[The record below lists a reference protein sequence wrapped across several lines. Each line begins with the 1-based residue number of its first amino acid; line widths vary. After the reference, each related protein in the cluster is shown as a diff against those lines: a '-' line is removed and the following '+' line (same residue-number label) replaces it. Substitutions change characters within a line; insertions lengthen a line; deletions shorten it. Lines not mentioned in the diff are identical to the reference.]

1 MARSSS
7 SRARPARE
15 GGDAFLAA
23 LGAPPAFGPSFA
35 RELAAADVVS
45 GTLGSL
51 RSSYEDPHPS
61 IVLSDKADRSLRLGE
76 FYGRMLD
83 SDLDLASYAA
93 KRVDAVLRLPRRIVP
108 RDSTPLALEIARFCH
123 RRLEQVSEL
132 RTNLEHQLG
141 AVSFGTA
148 FDEVVWERLS
158 RGPDA
163 GAAAPVAITDRPM
176 HRFLFRKGRL
186 HVRRPIGTEPVA
198 PPLGKFLHLRM
209 GTKESGWGAPLLDK
223 VYPAWFLKRN
233 GLKFYAIF
241 LDKWAQPTAKGT
253 YRHREGDTKT
263 NEENQSRLLEV
274 LERIQTE
281 YSIVLPE
288 GLEVG
293 LLEASRSGS
302 ANYEQFIALL
312 NRSQA
317 LAYLGEVDTSGAAKG
332 PGSFA
337 KAEVSN
343 DVRLEKVELDAH
355 ALASSLRDDLLRPLV
370 WLNYGLD
377 APVPDLV
384 IDTLEGEDRSRRVE
398 QVGKLLDLGLPA
410 PRRFVYAAFQV
421 PEPLEGEEVVLKP
434 ARAPVAAPA
443 DPPPVPSAAAASAAA
458 PRADAVRLASTPEGA
473 REVAALE
480 KLARRRDGE
489 LDQVASFF
497 ADRTV
502 AYYAGWREILVEAF
516 DSGAVADR
524 SALRYLAGKLNPLE
538 QARAIQTAQTH
549 GLGFGLSHVV
559 EDIGLDAVRLGS
571 TPPWQGATT
580 PDAAA
585 TYWSQVLTVPP
596 ETFSGY
602 DDASRRL
609 AFSIAGVND
618 LNLLLEVHGLIGQTL
633 AEGWDRSR
641 FVAALDDLF
650 KRRGLSPLARWHAEL
665 VYANAT
671 RTAAG
676 LMRYRQL
683 VGNPTAKRLTPYL
696 IWLSLFDGRERP
708 EHHLMHEFVAAI
720 DDPIWQTWWTPAG
733 HNCRCAVGTINLA
746 KARRLG
752 YVGSRPTGD
761 WPLFEG
767 LPVLP
772 DPGFRGV
779 PGFGDLA
786 LDRQIEAAQTRATA
800 EATGDFD
807 LIEALLQ
814 LFAQFFG
821 SSTTTADFVAAARVP
836 GRGEKAA

>member
-23 LGAPPAFGPSFA
+23 LGAPTAFGPSFA

-76 FYGRMLD
+76 FYQRMLD

-108 RDSTPLALEIARFCH
+108 RNSTPLALEIAGFCY

-148 FDEVVWERLS
+148 FDEVLWERLS
-158 RGPDA
+158 RGEDS

-176 HRFLFRKGRL
+176 HRFLFRKGKL

-209 GTKESGWGAPLLDK
+209 GTKESGWGAALLDK

-253 YRHREGDTKT
+253 YRHREGDVKT

-288 GLEVG
+288 GLDVG
-293 LLEASRSGS
+293 LLEAQRSGS
-302 ANYEQFIALL
+302 ASYEQFVSLL

-332 PGSFA
+332 PGSYA

-355 ALASSLRDDLLRPLV
+355 ALASSLRDSLLRPLV

-377 APVPDLV
+377 APVPDFV

-421 PEPLEGEEVVLKP
+421 PEPLEGEEVVVKP
-434 ARAPVAAPA
+434 ARSP
-443 DPPPVPSAAAASAAA
+443 AAAADPTAPVEPAAAAAAA
-458 PRADAVRLASTPEGA
+458 PRAATVRLASTPEGA

-480 KLARRRDGE
+480 KTARRRADE
-489 LDQVASFF
+489 LDQVATFF

-502 AYYAGWREILVEAF
+502 AYYDGWREILVEAF
-516 DSGAVADR
+516 DSGAVSGR
-524 SALRYLAGKLNPLE
+524 SALRHLAGKINPLE

-549 GLGFGLSHVV
+549 GLGFALSHVV
-559 EDIGLDAVRLGS
+559 EDIGLDAVRLAS

-585 TYWSQVLTVPP
+585 AYWSQVLTVSP
-596 ETFSGY
+596 EVFAAY

-609 AFSIAGVND
+609 AFSIAGVSD
-618 LNLLLEVHGLIGQTL
+618 LSLLLEAHGLIAQTL
-633 AEGWDRSR
+633 AEGWSRSQ

-696 IWLSLFDGRERP
+696 IFLSLFDGRERP

-733 HNCRCAVGTINLA
+733 HNCRCAIGTINLA

-767 LPVLP
+767 APVLP

-779 PGFGDLA
+779 PDFGGLA
-786 LDRQIEAAQTRATA
+786 LDRQIEASQTRATA

-807 LIEALLQ
+807 LIEAVLQ

-821 SSTTTADFVAAARVP
+821 ASTPAADFVAAARP
-836 GRGEKAA
+836 PARGEIAA